1 MTSDFLLPTPGIL
14 FSSSLSLQDFSP
26 MYLIMNNLLA
36 EWGQKWH
43 SCSWVS
49 SCISDLSPPSLI
61 LQSPRLCSGPL
72 LFPFFTALWGNHI
85 PSPGAPTP
93 IDRRLPSGFFPQV
106 PGWHP
111 VPVPVMPPRE
121 HFKTQPSWFAWIG
134 FSSGSAI
141 SSLSYPAVTWSYL
154 WLLPSSDPCSSNTP
168 QSQKALPCYLASE
181 SGCHCQHVS

>member
-1 MTSDFLLPTPGIL
+1 MWAQVTLMFLGIFL
-14 FSSSLSLQDFSP
+14 YLWPFAPFSHPSVQGSVLGHCSAHSSLLSVGSHSFPRCTYSYRP
-26 MYLIMNNLLA
+26 TA
-36 EWGQKWH
+36 PKWA
-43 SCSWVS
+43 
-49 SCISDLSPPSLI
+49 PP
-61 LQSPRLCSGPL
+61 
-72 LFPFFTALWGNHI
+72 A
-85 PSPGAPTP
+85 
-93 IDRRLPSGFFPQV
+93 GFFPQV
-106 PGWHP
+106 PGWRP

-121 HFKTQPSWFAWIG
+121 HFKTQPSWFAWTG